1 MWSVATLYSSL
12 KLYPYADHW
21 VGLHDI
27 NHRLICLNDTGRYI
41 RLAHGEGVPA
51 AEISRQLCKESGKS
65 EISMEAEVR
74 QLLASISALDQEA
87 DATPPFRGDAGWS
100 RSQLIRVPESE
111 PSFQTMVY
119 RLGGALI
126 AIQSPH
132 KLFHE
137 LITPLI
143 GHLAITVQ
151 AQVHLL
157 IQLDNDGTDYL
168 FQLTNETLT
177 LSTHDK
183 LAERLLF
190 EMLEA
195 AYRVSRTLA
204 VLHAAAVVK
213 DDRALLFIG
222 AQGSGKSTLVA
233 SLCAGDMTYL
243 SDDLCPLDEIGRL
256 LPVPAPQ
263 AIKKG
268 SWPLLSRDYPDIL
281 QLPVYQRLG
290 RAVRYLPPINKNAGS
305 WQQAWHVGALIF
317 PVYNANTEPLI
328 EALDPLEKLRRLS
341 LSNSLRGDSDLAELL
356 QWLKE
361 KPAYRLSYS
370 DTNQVAGLLEQI
382 QLN

>member
-1 MWSVATLYSSL
+1 M
-12 KLYPYADHW
+12 KLCPYADHW

-27 NHRLICLNDTGRYI
+27 NHRLTCLNETGRYI
-41 RLAHGEGVPA
+41 WLAHGEGVPV
-51 AEISRQLCKESGKS
+51 AEITRQLCKKSGKS
-65 EISMEAEVR
+65 ENSMEVEVR
-74 QLLASISALDQEA
+74 QLLASISVLDQEA
-87 DATPPFRGDAGWS
+87 DASPPFRGDAGRS

-111 PSFQTMVY
+111 PSFQTMYY
-119 RLGGALI
+119 RLGGALM

-132 KLFHE
+132 KLFRE

-143 GHLAITVQ
+143 GHMAIAVQ

-157 IQLDNDGTDYL
+157 IQLDNDGKDYL
-168 FQLTNETLT
+168 LQLTNETLK
-177 LSTHDK
+177 LSTYDK
-183 LAERLLF
+183 LVERLLF

-204 VLHAAAVVK
+204 VLHAAAVMK
-213 DDRALLFIG
+213 DDQALLFIG

-233 SLCAGDMTYL
+233 SLCAENMTYL
-243 SDDLCPLDEIGRL
+243 SDDLCPLDEKGRL
-256 LPVPAPQ
+256 VPVPAPQ

-268 SWPLLSRDYPDIL
+268 SWQVLSRDYPDIL
-281 QLPVYQRLG
+281 ELPVYQRLG
-290 RAVRYLPPINKNAGS
+290 HAVRYLPPINKNAGS

-317 PVYNANTEPLI
+317 PGYDANTEPLI
-328 EALDPLEKLRRLS
+328 EALDPLEKLQLLT

-356 QWLKE
+356 QWLEE